1 MFIHFILAPMLRAR
15 CGKIIKRRR
24 QFGTSDG
31 VTLQFL
37 SQSLLDVTRTALALA
52 FLFYASWSDNE
63 TREVSNTVWM
73 VFAPLAFVLTFA
85 EEVYFYHFS
94 QLPLYGICFAF
105 TAMFAILIFY
115 AGGFGG
121 ADAKALMCLAL
132 ALPFFPTSLHSPLFG
147 VSPTQKILFPLSIF
161 SNSVL
166 MAALMTFVMLGYNI
180 VWRIRTGRELFDG
193 NYENGSVGRKI
204 LILITGY
211 KADIQK
217 LKDKWHIYPL
227 EDANEDSE
235 NNLNRKLI
243 AIPKDEGRDGVVQR
257 LDEAINEG
265 KIQDGVWASPGLPFL
280 IFVTAGLVLAL
291 SVGDIVWICISR
303 LLAVI

>member
-1 MFIHFILAPMLRAR
+1 
-15 CGKIIKRRR
+15 
-24 QFGTSDG
+24 
-31 VTLQFL
+31 
-37 SQSLLDVTRTALALA
+37 
-52 FLFYASWSDNE
+52 
-63 TREVSNTVWM
+63 
-73 VFAPLAFVLTFA
+73 
-85 EEVYFYHFS
+85 
-94 QLPLYGICFAF
+94 
-105 TAMFAILIFY
+105 
-115 AGGFGG
+115 
-121 ADAKALMCLAL
+121 
-132 ALPFFPTSLHSPLFG
+132 
-147 VSPTQKILFPLSIF
+147 
-161 SNSVL
+161 
-166 MAALMTFVMLGYNI
+166 MTFVMLGYNI
-180 VWRIRTGRELFDG
+180 VWRVRTGRELFDG

-227 EDANEDSE
+227 EDANENSE
-235 NNLNRKLI
+235 NNLTRKLI